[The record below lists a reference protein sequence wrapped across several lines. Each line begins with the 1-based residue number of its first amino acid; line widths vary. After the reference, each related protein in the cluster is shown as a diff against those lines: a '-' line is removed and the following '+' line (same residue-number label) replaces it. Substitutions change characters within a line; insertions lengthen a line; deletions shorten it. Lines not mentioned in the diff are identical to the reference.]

1 MTPPAA
7 AAILLA
13 LSAALLAT
21 GCQST
26 QDKSAELEARGGTAF
41 KEKGLKVRVASK
53 DVKVLSKTVLSDEN
67 GAAVVVDLKN
77 KTNRPLVSVPVA
89 IDVTDPK
96 KKSVF
101 KNDDPGLEPSL
112 VGVSLLG
119 AGKSIAWV
127 HDQVLA
133 TGKVSKVEVKPGKDK
148 GGAPVKLPE
157 IEVGPAKLVTD
168 PTSGVAAEGKVTN
181 RSDILQRELVIFGV
195 ARKGDKVVA
204 AGRSQV
210 EKLLPGKDA
219 TYQIFFIGDPRGARI
234 ELAAPPT
241 ALE

>member
-1 MTPPAA
+1 MSPIA
-7 AAILLA
+7 AAIVLA

-26 QDKSAELEARGGTAF
+26 QDKSAALEAKGGEAF
-41 KEKGLKVRVASK
+41 KEKGLTVKVASK

-67 GAAVVVDLKN
+67 GAAVVVDLEN
-77 KTNRPLVSVPVA
+77 ETDRTLVGVPVA
-89 IDVTDPK
+89 IDVTDG

-101 KNDDPGLEPSL
+101 KNDDPGIEPSL
-112 VGVSLLG
+112 AGVSVLA

-133 TGKVSKVEVKPGKDK
+133 TSKVSAVEVKPGKDK
-148 GGAPVKLPE
+148 GGAPEKLPE

-181 RSDILQRELVIFGV
+181 RSDLLQRKLVIFGV
-195 ARKGDKVVA
+195 ARKGEKVVA

-210 EKLLPGKDA
+210 EKLAPGKTA
-219 TYQIFFIGDPRGARI
+219 TYQIFFIGNPRGARI

>member
-1 MTPPAA
+1 MSPVAA
-7 AAILLA
+7 GILLA

-26 QDKSAELEARGGTAF
+26 QDKSAELEAKSGTAF
-41 KEKGLKVRVASK
+41 KEKGLKVKVASR
-53 DVKVLSKTVLSDEN
+53 DVKVGSKTVLSDEN
-67 GAAVVVDLKN
+67 GAAVVVELKN
-77 KTNRPLVSVPVA
+77 TTDRTLVSVPVA
-89 IDVTDPK
+89 IDVTDG

-101 KNDDPGLEPSL
+101 KNDDPGIEPSL
-112 VGVSLLG
+112 AGVALLG

-133 TGKVSKVEVKPGKDK
+133 TGKVSAVEVKAGTDK
-148 GGAPVKLPE
+148 GGAPEKLPE

-168 PTSGVAAEGKVTN
+168 PTSGVAAEGKITN

-195 ARKGDKVVA
+195 ARKGAEVVA
-204 AGRSQV
+204 AGRGQI
-210 EKLLPGKDA
+210 EKLAPGKTS
-219 TYQIFFIGDPRGARI
+219 TYRIFFIGNPRGARI